1 MDSMG
6 DEVIDFSEV
15 DRIVAE
21 TGKEKRVLIQLLL
34 KINRRWKYLP
44 TEILKYLP
52 EITNITPAEIT
63 SVAGFY
69 SKFRFKPGGTHTIQI
84 CIGTACHV
92 KGADDIFHAFRRY
105 LNIIEDADTD
115 SSGLFTVEKVSCLGC
130 CMLAPAVRIDNVIY
144 GWVKPDKVAGIL
156 NDFLSS
162 QKSTIITS
170 DKCKDYIGEARI
182 CNCSSCAAAGSD
194 IILNEL
200 RRCCFRLAIPV
211 KIIEVSCSGNS
222 RVTPLVEINDYST
235 GKSYYYANVM
245 IDAVCGILLCHFRAT
260 RLRHR
265 LNAKAMKL
273 AAEIVGQNIDEMVC
287 RYYLPDFDSLGGVSD
302 RSQVRIVTE
311 YAGKNS
317 PLNFADYCATGGFS
331 ALKKVI
337 SAAPILT
344 IDKIEVSG
352 LRGRG
357 GGGYPTG
364 KKWRQTAIQDS
375 TVKYVICN
383 ADEGDPGAFMD
394 RMLLE
399 SFPFRVIEG
408 ILIGAFSIGSKSGFV
423 YVREEYPMAVERVR
437 QAIVICHENGVLGEH
452 ILGSNFSFELQV
464 VEGAGAFVCGEE
476 TALIASLEGRRG
488 MPSRRPPYPA
498 QSGYDNQPTLINN
511 VETFASA
518 PWIISHGAASF
529 HQYGAGNSR
538 GTKTF
543 ALAGK
548 IKNGGVI
555 EVPLGTTIRKIIEEI
570 GGGVPDG
577 KFKAVQIGGPS
588 GGCIP
593 ATMSDLPI
601 DFEALEDTGVIMGSG
616 GMVVLDQDDCMVDV
630 ARYFLNFTQRESCG
644 KCTFCRIG
652 TARMLEILEGL
663 CEGRGKHGDLESLE
677 TIAMMVKQGSL
688 CGLGRTSPNP
698 VISTIRFFRHEYDAH
713 IEGRCPAG
721 KCRKLITYEITDRCI
736 GCTLCSQNC
745 PEQAIVFAPY
755 QRQEIVQSK
764 CTKCGTCRKLCPQKA
779 IKVK

>member
-1 MDSMG
+1 MG
-6 DEVIDFSEV
+6 KDTIDFSEV
-15 DRIVAE
+15 DQIVAT
-21 TGKEKRVLIQLLL
+21 TGTDRKVLIQLLL
-34 KINRRWKYLP
+34 EINRRWKYLP
-44 TEILKYLP
+44 AEILKYLP
-52 EITNITPAEIT
+52 EITSITPAEIT

-69 SKFRFKPGGTHTIQI
+69 SRFRFKPGGTHTIQI

-92 KGADDIFHAFRRY
+92 KGAEDIFHAFRRY
-105 LNIIEDADTD
+105 LNIIDDADTD

-144 GWVKPDKVAGIL
+144 GWLKPEKVGGIL

-162 QKSTIITS
+162 QNSTSITS
-170 DKCKDYIGEARI
+170 EARNDYIGEARI
-182 CNCSSCAAAGSD
+182 CNCSSCVAAGSNA
-194 IILNEL
+194 ILYEL
-200 RRCCFRLAIPV
+200 QRCCFQLALPV
-211 KIIEVSCSGNS
+211 KIIAVSCSGNS
-222 RVTPLVEINDYST
+222 SVTPLVEIKDYGT
-235 GKSYYYANVM
+235 GRSYYYANVM
-245 IDAVCGILLCHFRAT
+245 TDAVCGILLCHFRAT
-260 RLRHR
+260 HLRQR
-265 LNAKAMKL
+265 FNAQAMKL
-273 AAEIVGQNIDEMVC
+273 AAEIIGQNIDEMVC
-287 RYYLPDFDSLGGVSD
+287 RYYLPDFDSLRGTSD
-302 RSQVRIVTE
+302 HSQVRIVTE
-311 YAGKNS
+311 YSGENS
-317 PLNFADYCATGGFS
+317 PLNFEDYCATGGFE
-331 ALKKVI
+331 AFKKVI
-337 SAAPILT
+337 SATPEAT
-344 IDKIEVSG
+344 IEKIETSG

-364 KKWRQTAIQDS
+364 KKWRQTAVQRS
-375 TVKYVICN
+375 PVKYVICN

-408 ILIGAFSIGSKSGFV
+408 ILIGAFSVGARSGFV

-437 QAIVICHENGVLGEH
+437 QAIIICRENGFLGDN
-452 ILGSNFSFELQV
+452 ILGGNFSFELQV
-464 VEGAGAFVCGEE
+464 IEGAGAFVCGEE

-488 MPSRRPPYPA
+488 MPSQRPPYPA
-498 QSGYDNQPTLINN
+498 QSGYDNKPTLINN
-511 VETFASA
+511 VETFASV
-518 PWIISHGAASF
+518 PWIILHGAASF
-529 HQYGAGNSR
+529 YQYGVGNSR

-555 EVPLGTTIRKIIEEI
+555 EVPLGTTIREIIEEI

-593 ATMSDLPI
+593 ASMADLPI
-601 DFEALEDTGVIMGSG
+601 DYEALEDTGVIMGSG
-616 GMVVLDQDDCMVDV
+616 GMIVLDQDDCMVDV

-663 CEGRGKHGDLESLE
+663 CEGRGKHGDLKRLESLAE
-677 TIAMMVKQGSL
+677 MVIQGSL

-698 VISTIRFFRHEYDAH
+698 VISTIRFFRHEYEAH

-736 GCTLCSQNC
+736 GCTVCSQNC

-755 QRQEIVQSK
+755 QRQEIIQSK
-764 CTKCGTCRKLCPQKA
+764 CTKCGNCRKLCPQKA
-779 IKVK
+779 IKVKC